1 MKTKLHL
8 TPRTSHLALALLLL
22 STINYRLS
30 TFAQGTAFT
39 YQGRLDANGV
49 PANGSYDLQFVL
61 YAAASGGSS
70 ILSLQRPATSVS
82 NGLFTVSLEYGA
94 NFPGA
99 ARWLE
104 IAVTTNGGSIFTIL
118 TPRQRLTPAP
128 YAITASNLSGELAAT
143 QLTGTLPSAVL
154 GGTYSGS
161 LTFLNAANNFNGF
174 GDGLTHLN
182 ASELASGTVPDAR
195 LSANI
200 ARANQ
205 VWRIGGN
212 AGTSTD
218 FIGTTDDQP
227 FDVRVNNTRV
237 MRYRLTTDGTGNFT
251 NAPNVIGGS
260 PVNLA
265 LINVVGATIAGGGGN
280 ESVDGT
286 ALINKVSAN
295 FGTIGGGGQNLSSA
309 LGATV
314 GGGVENSS
322 SGNYATVTGGFI
334 NTAGGAIAT
343 VSGGYNNTANG
354 DYATVAGG
362 YGNTA
367 GGDYAAVPGGRANA
381 AAANH
386 SFAAGNR
393 AKAIHQGSFVWA
405 DSRDFDFPSVFGNGF
420 FVRCTSGS
428 TFATAIDST
437 GEPTSGVHLFA
448 AADSWSSI
456 SDRNAKKNFSPVNAE
471 AVLEKLAAMPVQSW
485 NYKWESNTNTPH
497 LGPMAQDF
505 KAAFYPGRDD
515 KSISTLEFDGVELA
529 AIQGL
534 NEKLERALKDKDLEI
549 QQLKRSVADLQKLV
563 SQMPQT
569 KAK

>member
-1 MKTKLHL
+1 
-8 TPRTSHLALALLLL
+8 
-22 STINYRLS
+22 
-30 TFAQGTAFT
+30 
-39 YQGRLDANGV
+39 
-49 PANGSYDLQFVL
+49 
-61 YAAASGGSS
+61 
-70 ILSLQRPATSVS
+70 
-82 NGLFTVSLEYGA
+82 
-94 NFPGA
+94 
-99 ARWLE
+99 
-104 IAVTTNGGSIFTIL
+104 
-118 TPRQRLTPAP
+118 
-128 YAITASNLSGELAAT
+128 
-143 QLTGTLPSAVL
+143 
-154 GGTYSGS
+154 
-161 LTFLNAANNFNGF
+161 
-174 GDGLTHLN
+174 
-182 ASELASGTVPDAR
+182 
-195 LSANI
+195 
-200 ARANQ
+200 
-205 VWRIGGN
+205 
-212 AGTSTD
+212 
-218 FIGTTDDQP
+218 
-227 FDVRVNNTRV
+227 

-260 PVNLA
+260 TVNLA

-334 NTAGGAIAT
+334 NTAGGDIAT

-354 DYATVAGG
+354 DYGTVAGG

-367 GGDYAAVPGGRANA
+367 GGNYATVPGGQANA

-420 FVRCTSGS
+420 FVRCTAGS
-428 TFATAIDST
+428 TFATAIDSS
-437 GEPTSGVHLFA
+437 GNPTSGVHLFA

-456 SDRNAKKNFSPVNAE
+456 SDRHAKKNFAPVDGE
-471 AVLEKLAAMPVQSW
+471 SILEKLAAMPVQSW
-485 NYKWESNTNTPH
+485 NYKWESDTNTPH

-534 NEKLERALKDKDLEI
+534 NAKMEEENRALRAEIESRAAEISALNEKLARLEMAI
-549 QQLKRSVADLQKLV
+549 N
-563 SQMPQT
+563 
-569 KAK
+569 

>member
-1 MKTKLHL
+1 MKNKLFATL
-8 TPRTSHLALALLLL
+8 VALALLSTFNFQL
-22 STINYRLS
+22 SA
-30 TFAQGTAFT
+30 FAQGTAFT

-182 ASELASGTVPDAR
+182 ASELASGTVPNAR
-195 LSANI
+195 LSASI

-205 VWRIGGN
+205 VWQIGGN

-314 GGGVENSS
+314 GGGVENTS
-322 SGNYATVTGGFI
+322 SGN
-334 NTAGGAIAT
+334 
-343 VSGGYNNTANG
+343 
-354 DYATVAGG
+354 
-362 YGNTA
+362 
-367 GGDYAAVPGGRANA
+367 YAAVPGGRANA